1 MLSSNTIVRAVAGGV
16 TLASM
21 AKAYTVVQIYNS
33 FMNKN
38 IDPIK
43 FPGSYTKSHMHRFF
57 GSDAVTANT
66 NTSAELQ
73 TGCTNAEN
81 PNDLSVYWVPD
92 LMYTT
97 DNGNTWKS
105 ADVFRF
111 SAYYGLGDTQPE
123 VAIPQN
129 LQMIAGDASATT
141 ESAMPIDAKIEWFC
155 ENDDSSTGTNGFPT
169 ATCSSHLQTLL
180 YFPNCVNTQTLET
193 AYKSSSYKTTNYCP
207 SGYSSMPQLRFSIRY
222 DLRDNLPNGWSGEA
236 PLQLASGNAYSSHGD
251 FIMGWTEKSAENMVD
266 ALSSKYTFAGVDGD
280 LGTYNARTT
289 CTQSDAEPS
298 KGTSDYETSL
308 TLMNSSS
315 KRVVAALRS
324 LASRIA
330 RGMRE

>member
-1 MLSSNTIVRAVAGGV
+1 MRSVWAGT

-21 AKAYTVVQIYNS
+21 ANAYTVVQIYSS

-38 IDPIK
+38 IDPIV

-97 DNGNTWKS
+97 DDGDTWTS
-105 ADVFRF
+105 AGLFRF

-129 LQMIAGDASATT
+129 LKMVAGNSSATT
-141 ESAMPIDAKIEWFC
+141 EDGSPTDAQVEWFC
-155 ENDDSSTGTNGFPT
+155 EDDDYTMGTNGFPT
-169 ATCSSHLQTLL
+169 TTCSTHLQTLL
-180 YFPNCVNTQTLET
+180 YFPNCVNTETLET
-193 AYKSSSYKTTNYCP
+193 TYKSSSYGTTNYCP
-207 SGYSSMPQLRFSIRY
+207 TGYNSMPQLRFSIRY
-222 DLRDNLPNGWSGEA
+222 DLRDDLPDGWSGEA
-236 PLQLASGNAYSSHGD
+236 PLQLASGNAWSSHGD
-251 FIMGWTEKSAENMVD
+251 FIMGWTEDAATNMVD
-266 ALSSKYTFAGVDGD
+266 ALTSKYEFTGVDGD
-280 LGTYNARTT
+280 LGTYDAGTT
-289 CTQSDAEPS
+289 CTQSDAEPD
-298 KGTSDYETSL
+298 KGTSDYETSVE
-308 TLMNSSS
+308 LMEESSS
-315 KRVVAALRS
+315 TKRAAALW
-324 LASRIA
+324 SRIT
-330 RGMRE
+330 RGVRN